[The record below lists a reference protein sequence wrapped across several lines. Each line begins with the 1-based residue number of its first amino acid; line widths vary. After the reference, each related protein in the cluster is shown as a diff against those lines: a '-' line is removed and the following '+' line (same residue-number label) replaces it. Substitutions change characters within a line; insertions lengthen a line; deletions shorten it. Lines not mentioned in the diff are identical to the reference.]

1 MLLVQIFQLVLQLF
15 PSHLSQYQ
23 IIDFPLI
30 YDGCCN
36 IYFFFT
42 QDEKAEEDE
51 ETPEAGDE
59 KVK

>member
-1 MLLVQIFQLVLQLF
+1 MLLVQIFQLVSQLF

-23 IIDFPLI
+23 NYWFSFDLRWLLQHL
-30 YDGCCN
+30 
-36 IYFFFT
+36 FFFT
-42 QDEKAEEDE
+42 QSEKAEEDE